1 MRAAAIMSDVEYLG
15 PDGGRLALAFAAGCL
30 ACFTF
35 LSMVGGFIW
44 KLVGKTR
51 VDRIAELE
59 EALKEERAHCRA
71 MEARLVD
78 RIQALE
84 TIILFERAGQI
95 AQGAQLAV
103 SEVSRDVRE
112 LKRRME
118 NEQG

>member
-51 VDRIAELE
+51 VDRI
-59 EALKEERAHCRA
+59 
-71 MEARLVD
+71 
-78 RIQALE
+78 QALE
-84 TIILFERAGQI
+84 TIILFERTGQI
-95 AQGAQLAV
+95 AQGAQVAI
-103 SEVSRDVRE
+103 SEVHRDVRD